1 MWRHAICRGVYVC
14 ALLCWLAVPIQA
26 SRPFGLPECVGDL
39 GSEVV
44 VNAPMLDAMIPLA
57 EPDGIQPNRQYAMLF
72 IISKYYLERSHGLL
86 VISRDSPEQ
95 RPLLLTEQCAPYP
108 EAPAHLR
115 AYFAELTAEQQ
126 KAFGRYQGFVWPPA
140 QLPPLPAGNMARI
153 AAGPFAQRDG
163 KTMTLAAFAID
174 IYEVTNA
181 QYRQF
186 IEAGGYTTQNLWSEA
201 GWAWVRSQDR
211 RQASY
216 WDNTQLNAPE
226 QPVVGVSWY
235 EAEAYCRWA
244 GKVLPTEPQ
253 WDKACRGDDK
263 RSFPWGNTPLQQSV
277 ASVSGSSA
285 ERQFSTPAVVG
296 SAPQTQSPY
305 GVHDLAGNVLE
316 WTHTTH
322 DGQQFV
328 LCGGSGDVQS
338 PHVGCGVRYTLLPG
352 IAANFIGF
360 RCVATTP

>member
-1 MWRHAICRGVYVC
+1 
-14 ALLCWLAVPIQA
+14 
-26 SRPFGLPECVGDL
+26 
-39 GSEVV
+39 
-44 VNAPMLDAMIPLA
+44 
-57 EPDGIQPNRQYAMLF
+57 
-72 IISKYYLERSHGLL
+72 
-86 VISRDSPEQ
+86 
-95 RPLLLTEQCAPYP
+95 
-108 EAPAHLR
+108 
-115 AYFAELTAEQQ
+115 
-126 KAFGRYQGFVWPPA
+126 
-140 QLPPLPAGNMARI
+140 
-153 AAGPFAQRDG
+153 
-163 KTMTLAAFAID
+163 MTLTAFAID

-186 IEAGGYTTQNLWSEA
+186 IEAGGYTTQNLWSA
-201 GWAWVRSQDR
+201 DGWGWVRNQDR
-211 RQASY
+211 RQPSY
-216 WDNTQLNAPE
+216 WDNAQLNAPE

-244 GKVLPTEPQ
+244 GKLLPTEPQ

-277 ASVSGSSA
+277 ASVSDSSA

-296 SAPQTQSPY
+296 SVPQTQSPY

-316 WTHTTH
+316 WTQTAR

-352 IAANFIGF
+352 ISANFIGF